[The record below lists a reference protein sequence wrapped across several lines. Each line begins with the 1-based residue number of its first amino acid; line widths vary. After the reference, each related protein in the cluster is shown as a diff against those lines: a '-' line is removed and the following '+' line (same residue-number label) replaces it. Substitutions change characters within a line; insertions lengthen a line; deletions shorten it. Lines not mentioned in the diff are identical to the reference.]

1 MKGTSWWSSDLDSV
15 LPTQTGPL
23 VRELSSHTP
32 QGTAKQKVIKK
43 RKEKKKK
50 ENKKINYMDSHS
62 IQIFRNL
69 LQMQSP
75 NKSKMKQERIM
86 KRFYTERPIQN
97 SIQRMNTVTQEPRF
111 SMPGNSE

>member
-23 VRELSSHTP
+23 VGELSSHMP
-32 QGTAKQKVIKK
+32 QGTAKQKSINK

-50 ENKKINYMDSHS
+50 NKNKKINYMDSHS

-75 NKSKMKQERIM
+75 NKSKMSRKE
-86 KRFYTERPIQN
+86 
-97 SIQRMNTVTQEPRF
+97 
-111 SMPGNSE
+111 